1 MPLGSGFA
9 HPSTC
14 GESTARETGVGPEPA
29 QAQAPPLWGCEV
41 AQPSGGLGRP
51 SVSFAAS
58 AGPDFVAPEPE
69 EEEEDDRD
77 SIVSSPQVVYKT

>member
-9 HPSTC
+9 HPSTS
-14 GESTARETGVGPEPA
+14 GECSDRVLGVSSEPA
-29 QAQAPPLWGCEV
+29 QVQDSLAGGPEV
-41 AQPSGGLGRP
+41 AHPPAVLRRP

-58 AGPDFVAPEPE
+58 VGPDLSAPEPE

-77 SIVSSPQVVYKT
+77 CCFISGCG